1 MVQHSSLT
9 SDENF
14 LVIDD
19 HELILSSTVN
29 ELQRTFPQAKV
40 ITANNAERAYNTIA
54 SVQLTLVLLD
64 LSIPASEGE
73 FAKTEVGLRLLEQ
86 LMDLHKS
93 VNITVLSSHLQRLI
107 TLIYRI
113 ENHEGGF
120 TVSDK
125 SLSLD
130 KIMTRVHWSRNGI
143 THTKEIK
150 GFRSG
155 GELRPEWYEV
165 LKLAF
170 EDGLQYKAIAEK
182 MSISVRTVRLYFNK
196 LQDVL
201 GSYPEDNDGQLNLR
215 IQTGIKARKMGLIE
229 DVVSH
234 G

>member
-1 MVQHSSLT
+1 MVQNLPLNADT
-9 SDENF
+9 NF

-19 HELILSSTVN
+19 HELILNSTVS
-29 ELQRTFPQAKV
+29 ELRKHFSEV
-40 ITANNAERAYNTIA
+40 NILTAHTARSATQFISE
-54 SVQLTLVLLD
+54 LHPTLILLD
-64 LSIPASEGE
+64 LSIPFSEGDS
-73 FAKTEVGLRLLEQ
+73 AKTEVGLRLLEK
-86 LMDLHKS
+86 LMDNNKF
-93 VNITVLSSHLQRLI
+93 VNITILSSHLQRLI
-107 TLIYRI
+107 TLIHRI

-130 KIMTRVHWSRNGI
+130 EIITRVNWSLKGI
-143 THTKEIK
+143 THTKEIQ

-155 GELRPEWYEV
+155 IELRPEWYEV

-170 EDGLQYKAIAEK
+170 ECGFQDKAIAEK
-182 MSISVRTVRLYFNK
+182 MSISVRTVRLYFSK

-201 GSYPEDNDGQLNLR
+201 SVYPEDNDGQLNLR

>member
-1 MVQHSSLT
+1 MVQTLPLNADT
-9 SDENF
+9 KF

-19 HELILSSTVN
+19 HELILRSTV
-29 ELQRTFPQAKV
+29 LALKQSFPQV
-40 ITANNAERAYNTIA
+40 NVLTANTAQSAFQHIA
-54 SVQLTLVLLD
+54 GSNPTLVLLD
-64 LSIPASEGE
+64 LSIPLSQGDS
-73 FAKTEVGLRLLEQ
+73 AKTEVGLRLLEK
-86 LMDLHKS
+86 LMDHNKF

-107 TLIYRI
+107 TLTHTI

-130 KIMTRVHWSRNGI
+130 DIITRVRWSLNGI
-143 THTKEIK
+143 THTKEIE

-155 GELRPEWYEV
+155 AELRPEWYEV

-170 EDGLQYKAIAEK
+170 EDGLQDKAIAEK
-182 MSISVRTVRLYFNK
+182 MSISVRTVRLYFSK

-201 GSYPEDNDGQLNLR
+201 GVYPEDNDGQLNLR

>member
-1 MVQHSSLT
+1 MVQNLPLT
-9 SDENF
+9 SDTNF

-19 HELILSSTVN
+19 HELILTSTVT
-29 ELQRTFPQAKV
+29 ELKKAFPDV
-40 ITANNAERAYNTIA
+40 NILTADTA
-54 SVQLTLVLLD
+54 QLAFQNILEFDPTLVLLD
-64 LSIPASEGE
+64 LSIPSSVGDS
-73 FAKTEVGLRLLEQ
+73 AKTEVGLRLLEK
-86 LMDLHKS
+86 LMDYNKFT
-93 VNITVLSSHLQRLI
+93 NITILSSHLQRLI
-107 TLIYRI
+107 TLVHRI

-130 KIMTRVHWSRNGI
+130 EIITRVDWSLNGI
-143 THTKEIK
+143 THTKEIT

-155 GELRPEWYEV
+155 IELRPEWYEV

-170 EDGLQYKAIAEK
+170 EAGLQDKAIAEK
-182 MSISVRTVRLYFNK
+182 MSISVRTVRLYFSK

-201 GSYPEDNDGQLNLR
+201 GIYPEDNDGQLNLR
-215 IQTGIKARKMGLIE
+215 VQTGIKARKMGLIE